1 MKNLSNRYFY
11 EVHYTVDDNGKIHR
25 WNGDVYADRKNR
37 LYKTKMKPND
47 LPEYYC
53 EVQRYGYRHD
63 IINASGV
70 VDIAYSWVKENH
82 FMKDSVLR
90 ISYTGNLEPYYEK
103 YNFNGREVVSF
114 SYIPTRMN

>member
-1 MKNLSNRYFY
+1 MKNLANRYFY
-11 EVHYTVDDNGKIHR
+11 EVHHSVDDNGNIHR

-53 EVQRYGYRHD
+53 EVQRYGNRYD
-63 IINASGV
+63 IINACGV

-90 ISYTGNLEPYYEK
+90 ISYTGELKPY
-103 YNFNGREVVSF
+103 
-114 SYIPTRMN
+114 

>member
-11 EVHYTVDDNGKIHR
+11 EVHYSVDDNGNIHR
-25 WNGDVYADRKNR
+25 WNGDVYADRNNR

-53 EVQRYGYRHD
+53 EVQRYGNRYD

-70 VDIAYSWVKENH
+70 VDIAYSWGKENH
-82 FMKDSVLR
+82 FTTPFMKVGTIPSLKCIR
-90 ISYTGNLEPYYEK
+90 KS
-103 YNFNGREVVSF
+103 GRRS
-114 SYIPTRMN
+114 R

>member
-11 EVHYTVDDNGKIHR
+11 EVHYSVDDNGNIRR

-53 EVQRYGYRHD
+53 EVQRYGNRYD

-90 ISYTGNLEPYYEK
+90 ISYTGELKPYYEK
-103 YNFNGREVVSF
+103 YNINGKEIVSF
-114 SYIPTRMN
+114 SPSYTN